1 MQDER
6 DEQIGRPPWPT
17 LPGSDYRA
25 PGVFAFEQDAVFARS
40 WMSVGR
46 AEQLAEPGAYLT
58 ADLAGESPIVMR
70 GADGVLRAFAN
81 ACRHRGTMLLEGSGS
96 VRSVIKCPYH
106 AWTYTLDGRLAG
118 SPNVGADD
126 GIERDLVS
134 LWPIRLE
141 EWEGFVFLNL
151 DGRAPP
157 LAQVVATQ
165 PDSPTE
171 LARYAVGDLRVGAR
185 REYDVR
191 ANWKIVVENY
201 HECLHCPT
209 VHPELVKIVPLYRS
223 GEVEEEGQLLGNS
236 MGHGLTSFTATGLS
250 TLPTLPG
257 LDEVDQHTFYGVYL
271 FPNLI
276 LNYHSETVNAVTI
289 VPIAPDRTRVI
300 SEFLFRPE
308 TIAAGGF
315 DPSEVVDFRDQ
326 VAHQDWQVCE
336 LAQRGVSS
344 RFYTAGMYPRQEKWI
359 AAFNRR
365 YLDARGPLPSGIS

>member
-1 MQDER
+1 MQGER
-6 DEQIGRPPWPT
+6 DEMIGGPPWPT
-17 LPGSDYRA
+17 LPGSDYHA

-40 WMSVGR
+40 WMCVGR
-46 AEQLAEPGAYLT
+46 AEQLAEPGDYLA
-58 ADLAGESPIVMR
+58 ADVAGESPIVLR

-106 AWTYTLDGRLAG
+106 AWTYALDGRLAG

-126 GIERDLVS
+126 GIDRDLVS

-151 DGRAPP
+151 DGQAPP
-157 LAQVVATQ
+157 LGHVVATQ

-257 LDEVDQHTFYGVYL
+257 LDEVDEHTFYGVYL

-289 VPIAPDRTRVI
+289 VPVAADRTRVI

-308 TIAAGGF
+308 TIAAEGF
-315 DPSEVVDFRDQ
+315 DPSEVVDFRDL
-326 VAHQDWQVCE
+326 VAHQDWRVCE
-336 LAQRGVSS
+336 RAQRGVSS

-365 YLDARGPLPSGIS
+365 YLDARGPLPDDRA

>member
-1 MQDER
+1 MDDDLTE
-6 DEQIGRPPWPT
+6 GPPWPT
-17 LPGSDYRA
+17 LPGTDYHA
-25 PGVFAFEQDAVFARS
+25 PGVFAFEEDAVFARS
-40 WMSVGR
+40 WMCVGR
-46 AEQLAEPGAYLT
+46 AEQLAEPGDYLT
-58 ADLAGESPIVMR
+58 ADVAGESPIVMR

-106 AWTYTLDGRLAG
+106 AWTYALDGRLAG
-118 SPNVGADD
+118 SPNVGVDD
-126 GIERDLVS
+126 GIDRDLVS

-157 LAQVVATQ
+157 LGQVVATQ

-185 REYDVR
+185 REYDVQ

-236 MGHGLTSFTATGLS
+236 MGRGLTSFTATGLS

-257 LDEVDQHTFYGVYL
+257 LDEVDEHTFYGVYL

-289 VPIAPDRTRVI
+289 VPVASDRTRVV

-308 TIAAGGF
+308 TIAADGF
-315 DPSEVVDFRDQ
+315 DPSEVVDFRDL
-326 VAHQDWQVCE
+326 VALQDWRVCE

-344 RFYTAGMYPRQEKWI
+344 RFYTAGMYPRQERWI

-365 YLDARGPLPSGIS
+365 YLDARGPLPDDPA

>member
-1 MQDER
+1 MQGER
-6 DEQIGRPPWPT
+6 DEMIGGPPWPT
-17 LPGSDYRA
+17 LPGSDYHA

-40 WMSVGR
+40 WMCVGR
-46 AEQLAEPGAYLT
+46 AEQLAEPGDYLT
-58 ADLAGESPIVMR
+58 ADVAGESPIVLR

-106 AWTYTLDGRLAG
+106 AWTYALDGRLAG

-126 GIERDLVS
+126 GIDRDLVS

-141 EWEGFVFLNL
+141 AWEGFVFLNL
-151 DGRAPP
+151 DGQAPA
-157 LAQVVATQ
+157 LGQVVATQ

-257 LDEVDQHTFYGVYL
+257 LDEVDEHTFYGVYL

-289 VPIAPDRTRVI
+289 APVAADRTRVI

-315 DPSEVVDFRDQ
+315 DPSEVVDFRDL
-326 VAHQDWQVCE
+326 VAHQDWRVCE

-359 AAFNRR
+359 AAFNHR
-365 YLDARGPLPSGIS
+365 YLNTRGPLPDDRA